1 MGNGKESYVNHT
13 WAMRAK
19 GGLEEYR
26 APREV
31 MSSLS
36 DTWDVWRLPNAI
48 IQFEFRHQ

>member
-31 MSSLS
+31 TSSLS
-36 DTWDVWRLPNAI
+36 DTWDGLEASECNRTV
-48 IQFEFRHQ
+48 